1 MTQHLFKNSFL
12 RGVLFL
18 LLCAVGLGNAWGEK
32 YKLITSTS
40 ELVAGEK
47 YIIASMK
54 DGNGYVMKNYESGN
68 NWKSVEATA
77 SSSTITYAEGMAQL
91 TLGGTDGKWTF
102 NNGTYYIDATSTTS
116 SNYLKGSKDIDEY
129 NKFSISFSNKAAVI
143 TCTGKDS
150 RNILRYNSQSNLFA
164 CYSSGQLP
172 VYLYKKIDEPEQTKT
187 VTSLSISETP
197 NNTTYYVG
205 EEPSAE
211 GLKVTATYSDNTTNV
226 VTSSVSWSYTPATI
240 TSGTKYFTA
249 TASYEGKEATSEPFN
264 ITIKS
269 IANTAESAYTVAQ
282 ACTLIDAGKGLS
294 EEVYVKGIVS
304 QVDEFKEKFG
314 SITYWISE
322 DGTTT
327 GQQFQCYG
335 GLNIGGEK
343 FTSIDDLKLGTAV
356 VVKGLLTKY
365 NNTIYELNTDNVL
378 IFKDESNVK
387 TLSSIEIG
395 GEPAKTSYYI
405 GDTPSAEGL
414 TVNAVYSNGSKADV
428 TDDVTWTFNP
438 ETIAEGTKQV
448 TATAMYKELTATY
461 NFRITQQ
468 DYPPIYELIPVEG
481 GTNAYDGAGTTG
493 IAINGV
499 TWFVTGN
506 SHMLPWRIGG
516 KSLTNVDRDIKS
528 STPINGTFGKV
539 VVSVGTTSGSIDFNR
554 LTLSVADNPDFTD
567 ETNYEYTGNLKAN
580 TKYTFDIT
588 PATNA
593 YYKITFNVTVT
604 STSNKYYEFSGAKF
618 YRTDNVEISSAGLA
632 TFCLPYNATIPNGL
646 TAYTATDN
654 GKSVKLTAK
663 EGGKIAAGEGVV
675 LKGDGGTYTFVAAEG
690 SVSATAGNQMVGVT
704 EDTELTE
711 ADNAYMLTRKIDD
724 GKIDDGSIAFRLL
737 KTNYTLEANKA
748 YLKVDGSANTRE
760 LIPALW
766 DDNATG
772 IDNIAKDE
780 ATATGAI
787 YNLAG
792 QKLMRAQKG
801 INIIN
806 GKLVIK

>member
-1 MTQHLFKNSFL
+1 MKQHLLKNSFL

-18 LLCAVGLGNAWGEK
+18 LLCAVGLGNAWGEEVTVTFDASKQGYANAQVINNVTITDGITVTFDKGTNSNTCK
-32 YKLITSTS
+32 YYNTGNAIRVYGGGYFT
-40 ELVAGEK
+40 
-47 YIIASMK
+47 IASTIGNITQVVLTYGK
-54 DGNGYVMKNYESGN
+54 DDGTNAI
-68 NWKSVEATA
+68 KSEDDV
-77 SSSTITYAEGMAQL
+77 
-91 TLGGTDGKWTF
+91 F
-102 NNGTYYIDATSTTS
+102 NGTTWTGTA
-116 SNYLKGSKDIDEY
+116 K
-129 NKFSISFSNKAAVI
+129 SIKLTVS
-143 TCTGKDS
+143 G
-150 RNILRYNSQSNLFA
+150 
-164 CYSSGQLP
+164 SSGHR
-172 VYLYKKIDEPEQTKT
+172 KIKT
-187 VTSLSISETP
+187 IAVT
-197 NNTTYYVG
+197 YV
-205 EEPSAE
+205 
-211 GLKVTATYSDNTTNV
+211 
-226 VTSSVSWSYTPATI
+226 
-240 TSGTKYFTA
+240 
-249 TASYEGKEATSEPFN
+249 
-264 ITIKS
+264 
-269 IANTAESAYTVAQ
+269 
-282 ACTLIDAGKGLS
+282 
-294 EEVYVKGIVS
+294 
-304 QVDEFKEKFG
+304 VDT
-314 SITYWISE
+314 SITYSIVDRHDSGSNREYYVDDTPTADGLALIDNSGQEITEGVTWSFEPQTIQE
-322 DGTTT
+322 DT
-327 GQQFQCYG
+327 
-335 GLNIGGEK
+335 K
-343 FTSIDDLKLGTAV
+343 SVTASAEYQG
-356 VVKGLLTKY
+356 VKRAEYKY
-365 NNTIYELNTDNVL
+365 NITNKGTR
-378 IFKDESNVK
+378 

-395 GEPAKTSYYI
+395 GTPSKTSYYI

-414 TVNAVYSNGSKADV
+414 TVKAVYSDDSKVDV
-428 TDDVTWTFNP
+428 TDNVTWTFNP

-506 SHMLPWRIGG
+506 SYMLPWRIGG

-580 TKYTFDIT
+580 TEYTFDIT

-593 YYKITFNVTVT
+593 YYKITFNVTVTVT

-632 TFCLPYNATIPNGL
+632 TFCLPYNATIPKGL
-646 TAYTATDN
+646 TAYTATD
-654 GKSVKLTAK
+654 SVESVRLTAK

-675 LKGDGGTYTFVAAEG
+675 LKGNKGTYTFVAAEG
-690 SVSATAGNQMVGVT
+690 SVSATEGNQMVGVT

-711 ADNAYMLTRKIDD
+711 ADNAYMLTR
-724 GKIDDGSIAFRLL
+724 KIDDGSIAFRLL

-780 ATATGAI
+780 VTATGAI

-792 QKLMRAQKG
+792 QKLTRAQKG

>member
-1 MTQHLFKNSFL
+1 MKQHLLKNSFL

-18 LLCAVGLGNAWGEK
+18 LLCAVGLGNAWGEEVTVTFDASKQGYTNGQVIDNVTITDGITVTFDKGTNSNTCK
-32 YKLITSTS
+32 YYTTGTAIRVYGGGYFT
-40 ELVAGEK
+40 
-47 YIIASMK
+47 IASTIGNITQVVLTYGK
-54 DGNGYVMKNYESGN
+54 DDGSNAIKSEDDVFDGKTWTGTAKSIKLTVSGSSGHRRIKTIAVTYVVDTS
-68 NWKSVEATA
+68 
-77 SSSTITYAEGMAQL
+77 ITYSIVDRHDS
-91 TLGGTDGKWTF
+91 GT
-102 NNGTYYIDATSTTS
+102 NR
-116 SNYLKGSKDIDEY
+116 E
-129 NKFSISFSNKAAVI
+129 
-143 TCTGKDS
+143 
-150 RNILRYNSQSNLFA
+150 
-164 CYSSGQLP
+164 
-172 VYLYKKIDEPEQTKT
+172 
-187 VTSLSISETP
+187 
-197 NNTTYYVG
+197 YYVG
-205 EEPSAE
+205 DTPTADGLALIDNSEQEITE
-211 GLKVTATYSDNTTNV
+211 GVTWSFKPQTIQEDTKSVTASAWYQGVKRAEYTY
-226 VTSSVSWSYTPATI
+226 
-240 TSGTKYFTA
+240 
-249 TASYEGKEATSEPFN
+249 N
-264 ITIKS
+264 IT
-269 IANTAESAYTVAQ
+269 N
-282 ACTLIDAGKGLS
+282 KG
-294 EEVYVKGIVS
+294 
-304 QVDEFKEKFG
+304 
-314 SITYWISE
+314 TR
-322 DGTTT
+322 
-327 GQQFQCYG
+327 
-335 GLNIGGEK
+335 
-343 FTSIDDLKLGTAV
+343 
-356 VVKGLLTKY
+356 
-365 NNTIYELNTDNVL
+365 
-378 IFKDESNVK
+378 

-395 GEPAKTSYYI
+395 GEPEKTSYYI

-428 TDDVTWTFNP
+428 TDNVTWTFNP

-516 KSLTNVDRDIKS
+516 KSLTNVDRDINS

-580 TKYTFDIT
+580 TEYTFDIT

-604 STSNKYYEFSGAKF
+604 STSNKYYEFSCAKF

-654 GKSVKLTAK
+654 GKSVTLTAK
-663 EGGKIAAGEGVV
+663 TGGKIAANEGVV
-675 LKGDGGTYTFVAAEG
+675 LKGEEGTYTFVATAED
-690 SVSATAGNQMVGVT
+690 VSFTANNQMEGVT
-704 EDTELTE
+704 EETEL
-711 ADNAYMLTRKIDD
+711 NASDKAYLLTRDKNTQA
-724 GKIDDGSIAFRLL
+724 IAFRKLA
-737 KTNYTLEANKA
+737 TTYTLGANKA
-748 YLKVDGSANTRE
+748 YLKLDNGSESRQ
-760 LIPALW
+760 LISVVW

-772 IDNIAKDE
+772 IYDLSEKKEEND
-780 ATATGAI
+780 GAI

>member
-1 MTQHLFKNSFL
+1 MKQHLLKNSFL
-12 RGVLFL
+12 RGILFL
-18 LLCAVGLGNAWGEK
+18 LLCAVGLGNAWGEEVTVTFDASKQGYANAQVINNVTITDGITVTFDKGTNSNTCK
-32 YKLITSTS
+32 YYNTGNAIRVYGGGYFT
-40 ELVAGEK
+40 
-47 YIIASMK
+47 IASTIGNITQVVLTYGK
-54 DGNGYVMKNYESGN
+54 DDGTNAI
-68 NWKSVEATA
+68 KSEDDV
-77 SSSTITYAEGMAQL
+77 
-91 TLGGTDGKWTF
+91 F
-102 NNGTYYIDATSTTS
+102 NGTTWTGTA
-116 SNYLKGSKDIDEY
+116 K
-129 NKFSISFSNKAAVI
+129 SIKLTVS
-143 TCTGKDS
+143 G
-150 RNILRYNSQSNLFA
+150 
-164 CYSSGQLP
+164 SSGHR
-172 VYLYKKIDEPEQTKT
+172 KIKT
-187 VTSLSISETP
+187 IAVT
-197 NNTTYYVG
+197 YV
-205 EEPSAE
+205 
-211 GLKVTATYSDNTTNV
+211 
-226 VTSSVSWSYTPATI
+226 
-240 TSGTKYFTA
+240 
-249 TASYEGKEATSEPFN
+249 
-264 ITIKS
+264 
-269 IANTAESAYTVAQ
+269 
-282 ACTLIDAGKGLS
+282 
-294 EEVYVKGIVS
+294 
-304 QVDEFKEKFG
+304 VDT
-314 SITYWISE
+314 SITYSIVDRHDSGSNREYYVDDTPTADGLALIDNSGQEITEGVTWSFEPQTIQE
-322 DGTTT
+322 DT
-327 GQQFQCYG
+327 
-335 GLNIGGEK
+335 K
-343 FTSIDDLKLGTAV
+343 SVTASAEYQG
-356 VVKGLLTKY
+356 VKRAEYKY
-365 NNTIYELNTDNVL
+365 NITNKGTR
-378 IFKDESNVK
+378 

-395 GEPAKTSYYI
+395 GTPSKTSYYI

-414 TVNAVYSNGSKADV
+414 TVKAVYSDDSKVDV
-428 TDDVTWTFNP
+428 TDNVTWTFNP

-506 SHMLPWRIGG
+506 SYMLPWRIGG

-580 TKYTFDIT
+580 TEYTFDIT

-593 YYKITFNVTVT
+593 YYKITFNVTVTVT

-632 TFCLPYNATIPNGL
+632 TFCLPYNATIPKGL
-646 TAYTATDN
+646 TAYTATD
-654 GKSVKLTAK
+654 SVESVRLTAK

-675 LKGDGGTYTFVAAEG
+675 LKGNKGTYTFVAAEG
-690 SVSATAGNQMVGVT
+690 SVSATEGNQMVGVT

-711 ADNAYMLTRKIDD
+711 ADNAYMLTR
-724 GKIDDGSIAFRLL
+724 KIDDGSIAFRLL

-780 ATATGAI
+780 VTATGAI

-792 QKLMRAQKG
+792 QKLTRAQKG